1 MGFECISTR
10 AIVPQLCQSL
20 GCALLSAQHYSLD
33 SIFFF
38 KASPRAYGS
47 SQIRGP
53 MRATAAGIYHSNSNS
68 RFKPHL
74 QLTPQL
80 MAMMDP

>member
-33 SIFFF
+33 SIFFLRPHPGHMEV
-38 KASPRAYGS
+38 PRLGV
-47 SQIRGP
+47 Q
-53 MRATAAGIYHSNSNS
+53 
-68 RFKPHL
+68 
-74 QLTPQL
+74 
-80 MAMMDP
+80 